1 MAPSAFIS
9 KAPGLGHPYALGERG
24 TASRQVMAM
33 GEGHTMLSDGALQHA
48 SGTDSSHTSTSH
60 RSSIA
65 NMVLT
70 LKQFSGN
77 VLGSSVSSQLLNAT
91 YDSIRNWIKNQRMTH
106 LPPEGSDYDKVL
118 AWAQLFIERLHSFD
132 TAIRELDRQ
141 STMAAQ
147 VAYGY
152 CFILLE
158 LGKENSQALMTALR
172 FFYTISMPMVNLLER
187 TELFNVSKEIQ
198 EQLILALSDLVGLV
212 GSVATHFRKTI
223 EDAISKPDASGKL
236 DTSSTPISSFN
247 LYSTFSEPIRTFR
260 VRCERI
266 GEIMW
271 RYQLVMAKL
280 DAEAVSDAELVKRW
294 LAPEDRVLTSV
305 ADRRE
310 NKILSISGRPG
321 SGKSVLSSV
330 IVEYLQRPILGVN
343 YDALYIPIIK
353 DRLKRGHLVEHKQL
367 TQSDLFEKRIGNVKL
382 LQILCDA
389 HDQSKH
395 ASTYEE
401 YDQIVWTAVE
411 RALATALPG
420 ARELVLVVSGIDEA
434 SCGEAALFERLAK
447 ATANGT
453 NVRLIALG
461 REAHSPADGLM
472 SIHMS
477 EDLIFDDI
485 MAVIRNGF
493 DVDSEFSQMSE
504 FEQESIVTRLAESS
518 SGSFIWA
525 RLATKRLRRAVGLE
539 KLREAIEEVVTKKPT
554 IKDFVIREVR
564 SPNMRDEA
572 RHMLVWLAI
581 ANRPLSLKELASL
594 AQVDVGNGTISNRHI
609 DVLSTMKHV
618 QGIVFVQDGLMYLRH
633 GLVRAALL
641 DMIAKGE
648 LAPEITDAQG
658 DLVARL
664 LLYIKAKVPEQHK
677 PSVTVLNSHEISQLL
692 DNNALLD
699 FAVLYWPIHL
709 TKTQDF
715 RSGGKEGAAK
725 AFSRVFPTT
734 ITALLL
740 QASLWE
746 HRPTPALLEYQNT
759 ITDIYRQLYRTK
771 SALTLQVLMFQAV
784 LYRQVGKI
792 DQAASLFFE
801 VVLTGNELL
810 GPGHT
815 VTIQMANSYLEV
827 TESKR
832 TSFVTEIMDKRE
844 QVLLVLVEGY
854 KVQFGET
861 STQVVSILRQL
872 EQHYRSV
879 HQEQKAQE
887 IKIKIDRSTDRKKP
901 EGGDNVNPDNGR
913 VHLYHIWST
922 PHEDGHALRLEFE
935 ERDELLLGESYNFS
949 DLLEKAEK
957 YAANGDAES
966 AEKTYFT
973 LWRWVSEEYRVQ
985 YSEVWVERNL
995 QTLLSYSKFLHSQH
1009 RTSEA
1014 KGILVGVWKEY
1025 GSSKSWSITETST
1038 SLLVQIAQVMK
1049 SVDLSFAALSLFQQ
1063 CEHYYRATRR
1073 TETSTYRELQESIE
1087 TTSRE
1092 VLKWVSSS
1100 ESVYSEFMLEQTV
1113 FESLGFSKSESQ
1125 LTLSATNS
1133 LVSLYIS
1140 QHRWH
1145 DASRLIKTVLR
1156 RIWPSLFSA
1165 HAQEVELPQESVE
1178 LCLDLARRLADCY
1191 HVRRLWSHEE
1201 NIRVRVYRALRA
1213 SRKVDDKLRE
1223 RATTDLVVFYR
1234 RASQTESLIGLRQ
1247 EMLEDYTK
1255 FYGEQHPVVI
1265 KTLWELADLARPRP
1279 VFVEYYRKI
1288 VRALNRDAEISTPE
1302 ALPAVIVVARELWSR
1317 GMFSDALPYYRAL
1330 FATFL
1335 KAPKTSPKFQDQE
1348 WVLGCFSQYT
1358 DCLRSL
1364 RVSFSVLEEV
1374 TSQFRAQCK
1383 ALYGAKATITVQVTL
1398 ILARLCQE
1406 SRSHEHKAIALYEE
1420 LLQLGS
1426 ERINREEISADLKVL
1441 HDVQVNAIKSS
1452 ETRGE
1457 VTSSQLDR
1465 HSTVLRERIVSVR
1478 QKYGWAHGETLSTLT
1493 ELVHTYSRQGK
1504 TETVVRELEQAVV
1517 NIIATETSS
1526 TRLVEAASTI
1536 ASHYMAVNQ
1545 VQKATELVD
1554 QVYSQILIKETA
1566 DVKKTSQVDLSSRGR
1581 ESLIFLA
1588 QFEHSLRRSSA
1599 TLTEIL
1605 ADLTTQYIEF
1615 EKFRSLVSSSSS
1627 FLDVSTS
1634 SARLYHSLVT
1644 SGRDFAAT
1652 YVFSRFT
1659 RWFNDT
1665 EARRLNLMANLSTTQ
1680 VQAFLHSLLDHL
1692 GTHKSRDIVRT
1703 VGIIGNTQV
1712 LRLRK
1717 NGRFQDACDLA
1728 VACFHYIAARKE
1740 YRTTTMAKLVL
1751 TMGMALGGREP
1762 GAAAPSAKPNAESHK
1777 LLLETSRAIVQSALQ
1792 VLIDLNVNLA
1802 KLGTVHLNQLIG
1814 LLGEQQN
1821 WHALVSLMARL
1832 WSSRETQ
1839 QEWPPSVTFALLRRY
1854 ILARWLDG
1862 DCRGALR
1869 ATEHIVYNCRRVLG
1883 LRGPITL
1890 DMSVL
1895 LSQLYT
1901 EIGQRYQNQPHAG
1914 GDENG
1919 AAMANRYYR
1928 KAAAIHENILRV
1940 YSDPAYASMDD
1951 VALVAHTNGYSDAL
1965 SSSGDGDMSPTLQFD
1980 LDRLLAHGQHLH
1992 RAQPDAGQ
2000 VVWQHLRLLKLAIQR
2015 LGSWPKDY
2023 AEYERLSADVFREYG
2038 ADLRGVEGVEK
2049 WDLKAHGRGRAEAD
2063 DDLMQPK
2070 SYADDWELPDA
2081 SNVHNSQG
2089 QHNGQQAD
2097 VEIHARGIW

>member
-1 MAPSAFIS
+1 
-9 KAPGLGHPYALGERG
+9 
-24 TASRQVMAM
+24 
-33 GEGHTMLSDGALQHA
+33 
-48 SGTDSSHTSTSH
+48 
-60 RSSIA
+60 
-65 NMVLT
+65 MVLT

-158 LGKENSQALMTALR
+158 LGKENSQALMRAFR

-212 GSVATHFRKTI
+212 GSVATHFRNTI
-223 EDAISKPDASGKL
+223 EDAISKPDASSKL

-247 LYSTFSEPIRTFR
+247 LYSTFSEQIRTFR

-305 ADRRE
+305 ADRRSLLAHDREELTCLWIAPHLTRFLKGE

-343 YDALYIPIIK
+343 YDALYIPIS
-353 DRLKRGHLVEHKQL
+353 KRIPVEASARAVAKSVLGQ
-367 TQSDLFEKRIGNVKL
+367 LFEKRIGNVKL

-401 YDQIVWTAVE
+401 YDQIMWMAVE

-434 SCGEAALFERLAK
+434 SCDEAALFGRLAK

-453 NVRLIALG
+453 NVRLITLG

-477 EDLIFDDI
+477 EDLILDDI
-485 MAVIRNGF
+485 MAVIRNDF

-518 SGSFIWA
+518 TGSFIWA
-525 RLATKRLRRAVGLE
+525 KLATKRLRRAVGLE

-564 SPNMRDEA
+564 SPNVRDEA

-581 ANRPLSLKELASL
+581 ANRPLSLKELAIL
-594 AQVDVGNGTISNRHI
+594 AQIDVGNGTISNRHI

-618 QGIVFVQDGLMYLRH
+618 QGLVFVQDGLMYLRH

-641 DMIAKGE
+641 DMIAKAE

-677 PSVTVLNSHEISQLL
+677 PSVTVLNSHETGQLL
-692 DNNALLD
+692 DNNPLLD
-699 FAVLYWPIHL
+699 LAVLYWPIHL

-759 ITDIYRQLYRTK
+759 ITDIYRQLYREK
-771 SALTLQVLMFQAV
+771 SALTLQLLIFQAV
-784 LYRQVGKI
+784 LHRQVGKI

-801 VVLTGNELL
+801 VVLTGNEFL

-832 TSFVTEIMDKRE
+832 TSFVTGIMDKRE

-861 STQVVSILRQL
+861 STQAVSILRQL

-887 IKIKIDRSTDRKKP
+887 IKTKIDRSTDRKKP
-901 EGGDNVNPDNGR
+901 EGGDYVNPDNGR

-922 PHEDGHALRLEFE
+922 PHEDGQALRLEFE
-935 ERDELLLGESYNFS
+935 ERDELLLGESKSYNFG

-966 AEKTYFT
+966 AEQTYFT
-973 LWRWVSEEYRVQ
+973 LWRWASEEYRVQ

-1025 GSSKSWSITETST
+1025 GSSKGWSITETSA

-1073 TETSTYRELQESIE
+1073 TETSTYRELQKSIE

-1100 ESVYSEFMLEQTV
+1100 ESVYSEFTLEQTV
-1113 FESLGFSKSESQ
+1113 LESLGFSRSETQ

-1145 DASRLIKTVLR
+1145 DASRLLKTVLR

-1165 HAQEVELPQESVE
+1165 HAQEVKLPRESIK
-1178 LCLDLARRLADCY
+1178 LCLDLAGRLADCY
-1191 HVRRLWSHEE
+1191 HVRRLWGHEE
-1201 NIRVRVYRALRA
+1201 NIRVRVYCVLRA
-1213 SRKVDDKLRE
+1213 SGRVDDKLRE

-1234 RASQTESLIGLRQ
+1234 RASQTESLIALRQ
-1247 EMLEDYTK
+1247 EILEDYTT
-1255 FYGEQHPVVI
+1255 FYGEQHPAVI

-1288 VRALNRDAEISTPE
+1288 VRALNKEAEISTPE

-1317 GMFSDALPYYRAL
+1317 GMFSDALPYYRTL

-1374 TSQFRAQCK
+1374 TSQFLAQCK

-1398 ILARLCQE
+1398 ILARLYQE
-1406 SRSHEHKAIALYEE
+1406 SRSHEQKAIALYEE

-1426 ERINREEISADLKVL
+1426 EHINREEISADLKVL
-1441 HDVQVNAIKSS
+1441 HDAQVNAIKSS
-1452 ETRGE
+1452 ETRSE

-1504 TETVVRELEQAVV
+1504 TEALVSELEQAVV
-1517 NIIATETSS
+1517 NIMATETSS

-1615 EKFRSLVSSSSS
+1615 EKFRSLISSSSS
-1627 FLDVSTS
+1627 FLDVSAS
-1634 SARLYHSLVT
+1634 SARLYHSLLV
-1644 SGRDFAAT
+1644 SGRDFAAA

-1659 RWFNDT
+1659 QWFNDT
-1665 EARRLNLMANLSTTQ
+1665 EAKRLNLMANLSTTQ

-1728 VACFHYIAARKE
+1728 VACFHYIAARKK

-1762 GAAAPSAKPNAESHK
+1762 GAAAPSAKLNAESSR
-1777 LLLETSRAIVQSALQ
+1777 LLLETSRTILQSALQ

-1802 KLGTVHLNQLIG
+1802 KLGIVHLNQLIG

-1862 DCRGALR
+1862 DSRGALR

-1883 LRGPITL
+1883 LRDPITL

-1901 EIGQRYQNQPHAG
+1901 EIGQRYQNQPHAR

-1951 VALVAHTNGYSDAL
+1951 VALVTHTNGYGGAVSP
-1965 SSSGDGDMSPTLQFD
+1965 SGDGDVSPTLQFD

-2000 VVWQHLRLLKLAIQR
+2000 VVRQHLRLLKLAIQR

-2023 AEYERLSADVFREYG
+2023 AEYERLSTDVFREYG
-2038 ADLRGVEGVEK
+2038 ADLRGVEGVER
-2049 WDLKAHGRGRAEAD
+2049 WDLRAHGRGRAEAD
-2063 DDLMQPK
+2063 DDLN
-2070 SYADDWELPDA
+2070 SYD
-2081 SNVHNSQG
+2081 NQN
-2089 QHNGQQAD
+2089 
-2097 VEIHARGIW
+2097 